1 MNVKR
6 TVIGLCFAMSAAA
19 MPSAFA
25 RVDVAVGIG
34 VAPPAPVVEYAP
46 PPRPGY
52 VWAPGYWDWHRDR
65 HVWIGGHWV
74 VARPGYY
81 WVPDRWVH
89 SGRYWRH
96 QHGHWAHRGHGH
108 AYGRAGNYDRY
119 AYRN

>member
-6 TVIGLCFAMSAAA
+6 TVIGLCFALSAGA

-25 RVDVAVGIG
+25 RVDVAVGVGIG
-34 VAPPAPVVEYAP
+34 VPPPAPYVEYVP
-46 PPRPGY
+46 PPRYGY
-52 VWAPGYWDWHRDR
+52 VWAPGYWAWRHDR
-65 HVWIGGHWV
+65 HVWVRGHWV

-96 QHGHWAHRGHGH
+96 ERGHWAHRHGH
-108 AYGRAGNYDRY
+108 RHYDRY
-119 AYRN
+119 AYRY

>member
-6 TVIGLCFAMSAAA
+6 TVIGLCFALSTAA

-34 VAPPAPVVEYAP
+34 VPPPAPVVEYAP
-46 PPRPGY
+46 PPRYGY
-52 VWAPGYWDWHRDR
+52 VWAPGYWAWHRDR
-65 HVWIGGHWV
+65 HVWVGGHWV
-74 VARPGYY
+74 AARPGYY

-96 QHGHWAHRGHGH
+96 QHGHWARHGH
-108 AYGRAGNYDRY
+108 YRHYDRY
-119 AYRN
+119 AYRY